1 MLTYFSCSMHIEEE
15 LILLLSTFFFD
26 TYYCQLIDANNVK
39 IHFNELHS
47 LIGWHRLIFPIELS

>member
-1 MLTYFSCSMHIEEE
+1 MHIEEE
-15 LILLLSTFFFD
+15 LILLLSTFFFFD